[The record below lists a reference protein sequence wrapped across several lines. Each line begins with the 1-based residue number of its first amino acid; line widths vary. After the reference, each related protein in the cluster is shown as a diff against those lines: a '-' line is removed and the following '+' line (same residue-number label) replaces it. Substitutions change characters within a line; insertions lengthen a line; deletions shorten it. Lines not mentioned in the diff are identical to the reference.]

1 MYYYDLMFVLVELD
15 EEMILLVHI
24 VLLKVNPELRLKLLL
39 HVFVLYDVHQLNVNE
54 YHQLYEIDQD
64 YLLLDQRWD

>member
-39 HVFVLYDVHQLNVNE
+39 HVFALYDVHQLNVNE
-54 YHQLYEIDQD
+54 HHQLYEIDQD

>member
-24 VLLKVNPELRLKLLL
+24 VLLKVNLELRLKLLL
-39 HVFVLYDVHQLNVNE
+39 YVFALYDVHQLNVNE